1 MNHEPSMIWAH
12 LCAGKE
18 SSKLTQN
25 ICDHPCVREVQDYF
39 FFCWCPCAS
48 GCFFFSK
55 EGVNRLWILV
65 CQLPGLY
72 TFYLKSEPSVLGV
85 SLPSP
90 MAYCTQRLS
99 VLWFALPHHMTSLKV
114 PPPFSL
120 FISSKLFEMRGV
132 SQSQTSFPSTTACL
146 RICQR
151 GLRRAFF
158 FFVRMC
164 VCAKNSRK
172 NLKHSYSRFPR
183 DWEP

>member
-1 MNHEPSMIWAH
+1 MSAFVCWEGIPQIDTKHLWPSLRAWSPGLLFSWIVDVH
-12 LCAGKE
+12 
-18 SSKLTQN
+18 
-25 ICDHPCVREVQDYF
+25 VRRVVV
-39 FFCWCPCAS
+39 
-48 GCFFFSK
+48 FFSK

-158 FFVRMC
+158 FLCAC
-164 VCAKNSRK
+164 VCAQKIPEK
-172 NLKHSYSRFPR
+172 I
-183 DWEP
+183 